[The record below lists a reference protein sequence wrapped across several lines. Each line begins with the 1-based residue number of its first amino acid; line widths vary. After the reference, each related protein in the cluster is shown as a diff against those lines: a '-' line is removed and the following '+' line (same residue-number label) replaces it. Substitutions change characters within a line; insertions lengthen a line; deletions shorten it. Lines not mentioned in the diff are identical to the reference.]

1 MLKTAPLRAGMTGFT
16 LVELLVAI
24 LVLAI
29 LLGLGAPSFRDFI
42 LRGQIRSATD
52 AIENGIQ
59 LARAEAVRRNLRV
72 RFVIGSQSGQSSWTV
87 SEDTSGTVIQQ
98 SRASGE
104 GANTV
109 TATITPAGA
118 STITFNSFGRITANA
133 DGSVSL
139 TQVELNNTTA
149 PSGSSRRVVIGSGGA
164 IRLCNP
170 DTNLASTDPTKC

>member
-1 MLKTAPLRAGMTGFT
+1 MLNPASLRTQMQGFT
-16 LVELLVAI
+16 LVELFVAI

-29 LLGLGAPSFRDFI
+29 LVGLGAPSFRDFI
-42 LRGQIRSATD
+42 LRGQIRSASE
-52 AIENGIQ
+52 AVENGIQ

-72 RFVIGSQSGQSSWTV
+72 RFVIGSQTGQSSWTV

-104 GANTV
+104 GASTV
-109 TATITPAGA
+109 TTTITPAGA
-118 STITFNSFGRITANA
+118 TTITFNSFGRITANA

-139 TQVELNNTTA
+139 TQVELANAAA
-149 PSGSSRRVVIGSGGA
+149 PSGSSRRVAIGSGGA